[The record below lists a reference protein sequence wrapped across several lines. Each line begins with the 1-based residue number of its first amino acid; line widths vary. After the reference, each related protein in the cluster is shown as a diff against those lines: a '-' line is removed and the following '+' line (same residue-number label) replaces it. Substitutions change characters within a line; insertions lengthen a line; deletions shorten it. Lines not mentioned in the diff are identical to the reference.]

1 MSAYHCLP
9 LPKSLTQSPRCTT
22 IREAK
27 VFSIEPE
34 LERAIARVWS
44 RGGPLGRMGP
54 QNMINELWHES
65 RHLSKLFIKSF
76 HWIWHEPSLGRL
88 FILIMN
94 GVVNAHARTH
104 GLSCRIFSRSSI
116 DKVNIKIHCDNKTV
130 ILQSALGRV
139 PSFEVTLG
147 RLRLQNR
154 TSKSSRCKICKKY
167 EPLSW
172 QQSTVG
178 LGCLLSQLI
187 IVMVPH

>member
-1 MSAYHCLP
+1 MNHVTCRTIHQII
-9 LPKSLTQSPRCTT
+9 SLDLTRTKPRT
-22 IREAK
+22 I
-27 VFSIEPE
+27 IYINH
-34 LERAIARVWS
+34 ERLVD
-44 RGGPLGRMGP
+44 
-54 QNMINELWHES
+54 
-65 RHLSKLFIKSF
+65 
-76 HWIWHEPSLGRL
+76 
-88 FILIMN
+88 
-94 GVVNAHARTH
+94 AHAYCH
-104 GLSCRIFSRSSI
+104 DGFSRSHV

-130 ILQSALGRV
+130 ILQSTLGRV

-172 QQSTVG
+172 RQSTVG